1 MDAVQEDNVE
11 TLPSYITPRGNTLT
25 MEQGGQ
31 FSFYTIKYTDGGEL
45 PDKLKGS
52 YTSISK
58 ACTDIENYI
67 QTIPALRPEGEPA
80 LIKPKQYQRKKK
92 VEDVENHQT

>member
-58 ACTDIENYI
+58 ACT
-67 QTIPALRPEGEPA
+67 TIPALRPEGEPA

-92 VEDVENHQT
+92 VEDVENLSS